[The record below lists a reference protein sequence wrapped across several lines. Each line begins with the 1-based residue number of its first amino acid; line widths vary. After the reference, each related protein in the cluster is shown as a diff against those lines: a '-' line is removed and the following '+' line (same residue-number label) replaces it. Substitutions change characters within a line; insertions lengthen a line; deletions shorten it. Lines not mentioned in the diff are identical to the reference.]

1 MAAAGRPPV
10 AGGGRVTTATC
21 MIFIGL
27 VVKNKE
33 PDVFFEENV
42 DEDGEPTYEERTCII
57 SLVNRMFSGGRQGQ
71 LTFNEILAVLDANG
85 EDTTLFFKLFLALP
99 KSPVD
104 GTRVLKLL
112 TRKSFDGMLLMYDHR
127 RESEE
132 RNISIYAERVA
143 RAVDAAPRNTTAT
156 PVSKVVIKRAA
167 RAVAALLPNSGSGG
181 RGGSMGGVSSSG
193 GGGSS
198 SSGGGGN
205 GSRSEGEMEMEEGGG
220 EGEEEEERKPVC
232 SAFKTADIESDFM
245 KGKFIA
251 MDAWRLKFAV
261 GTQLRFPM
269 KMKEKTWYDGMPFHA
284 FGQLKANPY
293 VVKWAKGGYG
303 GGDGDDTDDDPLS
316 WRHCAELEH
325 AFTTTLVRMFVVFP
339 LRRL

>member
-1 MAAAGRPPV
+1 
-10 AGGGRVTTATC
+10 

-132 RNISIYAERVA
+132 RNISIYAERAA
-143 RAVDAAPRNTTAT
+143 RAVDAAPRKTTAT
-156 PVSKVVIKRAA
+156 P
-167 RAVAALLPNSGSGG
+167 
-181 RGGSMGGVSSSG
+181 
-193 GGGSS
+193 
-198 SSGGGGN
+198 
-205 GSRSEGEMEMEEGGG
+205 
-220 EGEEEEERKPVC
+220 
-232 SAFKTADIESDFM
+232 
-245 KGKFIA
+245 
-251 MDAWRLKFAV
+251 
-261 GTQLRFPM
+261 
-269 KMKEKTWYDGMPFHA
+269 
-284 FGQLKANPY
+284 AN
-293 VVKWAKGGYG
+293 
-303 GGDGDDTDDDPLS
+303 GDDSESTTVTFAPATAPWGNLANLS
-316 WRHCAELEH
+316 KIEFTRTASPRWRGWCGAD
-325 AFTTTLVRMFVVFP
+325 LVS
-339 LRRL
+339 